1 MPHLI
6 LTCDPDFND
15 LALDEFR
22 HDSVYG
28 APVAELA
35 AGIWLAECD
44 DGFWGLAETWQAKP
58 PIFVRHLCPVDSVLP
73 LAGTADDIAS
83 LSDLAASDFADSLD
97 ADLPYS
103 VQSRIL
109 APDLPYKP
117 FDLNI
122 ALSGALTDATGATLD
137 VRAPTQV
144 LSVVCANLPDEV
156 ISRLD
161 FPILP
166 AGDRRPQ
173 TADDAT
179 RNPQLATHNSQ
190 LAFLGLSPTD
200 LNLSDWAGGV
210 RRFAREE
217 GQISRAEFKLLEALE
232 VFRIDLP
239 PRGVVLDL
247 GAAPG
252 GWARVLRQ
260 REQFVTAVDPAE
272 LDPRLADDSA
282 VSHKRMTAEEYLAD
296 EPDEFDLIVNDMRM
310 DARDS
315 ARLMV
320 AYAGQLYRHGLALMT
335 FKLPGEDRKR
345 IIEHAF
351 NILRQRYEI
360 LGARQLFHN
369 RSEITVFL
377 GVKGRKGGRGEA

>member
-1 MPHLI
+1 MPQLI

-22 HDSVYG
+22 RDSVYG
-28 APVAELA
+28 APVAELSP
-35 AGIWLAECD
+35 GIWLAECD
-44 DGFWGLAETWQAKP
+44 DGFWGVAEKWLEQP
-58 PIFVRHLCPVDSVLP
+58 PIFVRHLYPVDAAIGLT
-73 LAGTADDIAS
+73 GTADDVAG
-83 LSDLAASDFADSLD
+83 LAAQVETEFAPALD
-97 ADLPYS
+97 PDLPYS

-109 APDLPYKP
+109 DSDLPYKP
-117 FDLNI
+117 FDVNI
-122 ALSGALTDATGATLD
+122 ALSGVLTQATGAAVD
-137 VRAPTQV
+137 VRNPEQV
-144 LSVVCANLPDEV
+144 LSVVCARLSAEDASRFAFGPD
-156 ISRLD
+156 
-161 FPILP
+161 
-166 AGDRRPQ
+166 DRRQ
-173 TADDAT
+173 TTDGAERNT
-179 RNPQLATHNSQ
+179 RF
-190 LAFLGLSPTD
+190 AFVGLSPTD

-239 PRGVVLDL
+239 PRGVALDL

-252 GWARVLRQ
+252 GWTRVLRQ

-272 LDPRLADDSA
+272 LDPRLADDKA
-282 VSHKRMTAEEYLAD
+282 IRHKRMTAEEYLAD

-320 AYAGQLYRHGLALMT
+320 AFAGQLYRHGLVLMT
-335 FKLPGEDRKR
+335 FKLPGSDRQK
-345 IIEHAF
+345 IITHATS
-351 NILRQRYEI
+351 ILRQRYEI

-369 RSEITVFL
+369 RSEITLFL
-377 GVKGRKGGRGEA
+377 AKKG

>member
-22 HDSVYG
+22 HDSIYG
-28 APVAELA
+28 ALVAELA
-35 AGIWLAECD
+35 PGVWLAECD
-44 DGFWGLAETWQAKP
+44 DGFWGLAVTWQAKP
-58 PIFVRHLCPVDSVLP
+58 PIFVRHFCPVDSVLP
-73 LAGTADDIAS
+73 LTGTSDDIAS
-83 LSDLAASDFADSLD
+83 LAELAASDFADGLD

-103 VQSRIL
+103 VQSRVL
-109 APDLPYKP
+109 AADLPYKP

-122 ALSGALTDATGATLD
+122 ALSGALTDATGAVVD
-137 VRAPTQV
+137 VRAPEQV
-144 LSVVCANLPDEV
+144 LSVVCARLPDEAL
-156 ISRLD
+156 SRFTFHVSPTTD
-161 FPILP
+161 NGI
-166 AGDRRPQ
+166 
-173 TADDAT
+173 
-179 RNPQLATHNSQ
+179 RNTQY
-190 LAFLGLSPTD
+190 AFLGLSPTN

-239 PRGVVLDL
+239 PRGVALDL

-252 GWARVLRQ
+252 GWTRVLRQ

-272 LDPRLADDSA
+272 LDPRLAEDRG
-282 VSHKRMTAEEYLAD
+282 VRHKRMTAEEYLAD

-320 AYAGQLYRHGLALMT
+320 AYAGQLHRHGLALMT
-335 FKLPGEDRKR
+335 FKLPGDDRKR

-351 NILRQRYEI
+351 NILRQRYVI
-360 LGARQLFHN
+360 AGARQLFHN

-377 GVKGRKGGRGEA
+377 TVKGEGMKG

>member
-1 MPHLI
+1 MPQLI

-22 HDSVYG
+22 RDSIYG

-35 AGIWLAECD
+35 PGVWLAECD
-44 DGFWGLAETWQAKP
+44 DGFWGLAESWQAKP
-58 PIFVRHLCPVDSVLP
+58 PIFVRHLCPVDSIFP
-73 LAGTADDIAS
+73 LTGAGEDVPA
-83 LSDLAASDFADSLD
+83 LAELTQADFAGALD
-97 ADLPYS
+97 ANLPYS
-103 VQSRIL
+103 VQTRVL
-109 APDLPYKP
+109 DGELPYKP

-122 ALSGALTDATGATLD
+122 ALSGALTKATGAVVD
-137 VRAPTQV
+137 VRAPLQV
-144 LSVVCANLPDEV
+144 LSVICA
-156 ISRLD
+156 RLT
-161 FPILP
+161 
-166 AGDRRPQ
+166 GDDAARFVFG
-173 TADDAT
+173 ADDGKRT
-179 RNPQLATHNSQ
+179 TQY
-190 LAFLGLSPTD
+190 AFIGLSTTD

-210 RRFAREE
+210 RRFAREK

-239 PRGVVLDL
+239 PRGVALDL

-252 GWARVLRQ
+252 GWTRVLRQ
-260 REQFVTAVDPAE
+260 KEQFVSAVDPAE
-272 LDPRLADDSA
+272 LDPRLADDKA
-282 VSHKRMTAEEYLAD
+282 VRHKRVTAEEYLAD

-320 AYAGQLYRHGLALMT
+320 AYAGQLYRHGIALMT
-335 FKLPGEDRKR
+335 FKLPATDRQK
-345 IIEHAF
+345 IVEHAF
-351 NILRQRYEI
+351 SILRPRYEI

-377 GVKGRKGGRGEA
+377 GKKG

>member
-1 MPHLI
+1 MPQLI

-15 LALDEFR
+15 LALDELR
-22 HDSVYG
+22 RDSVRG
-28 APVAELA
+28 VPVAELS
-35 AGIWLAECD
+35 AGVWLAECD
-44 DGFWGLAETWQAKP
+44 DGFWGLAESWQTKP
-58 PIFVRHLCPVDSVLP
+58 PIFVRHLCPVDAVLP
-73 LAGTADDIAS
+73 LTGTAADIAS
-83 LSDLAASDFADSLD
+83 LADLTVADFADALD

-103 VQSRIL
+103 VQSRVL

-122 ALSGALTDATGATLD
+122 ALSGALTDATAAIVD
-137 VRAPTQV
+137 VRAPAQV
-144 LSVVCANLPDEV
+144 LSVICAT
-156 ISRLD
+156 
-161 FPILP
+161 FPVDTSP
-166 AGDRRPQ
+166 
-173 TADDAT
+173 TADGGQRTADSG
-179 RNPQLATHNSQ
+179 RPNPQSPIPNPHS
-190 LAFLGLSPTD
+190 AFLGLSPTD

-239 PRGVVLDL
+239 PRGVALDL

-252 GWARVLRQ
+252 GWTRVLRQ

-272 LDPRLADDSA
+272 LDARLAEDKA
-282 VSHKRMTAEEYLAD
+282 VRHKRMSAEEYLAD

-315 ARLMV
+315 ARLLV

-335 FKLPGEDRKR
+335 FKLPADDRKR

-377 GVKGRKGGRGEA
+377 AVKGRKG

>member
-1 MPHLI
+1 MPQII

-15 LALDEFR
+15 LALDEFHR
-22 HDSVYG
+22 DSVRG

-35 AGIWLAECD
+35 AGVWLAECD
-44 DGFWGLAETWQAKP
+44 DGFWGLAETWQTKP
-58 PIFVRHLCPVDSVLP
+58 PIFVRHLCPVDAVLP
-73 LAGTADDIAS
+73 LTGTAADIAS
-83 LSDLAASDFADSLD
+83 LADLTAADFADALD
-97 ADLPYS
+97 ADMPYS
-103 VQSRIL
+103 VQSRVL

-122 ALSGALTDATGATLD
+122 ALSAALTEATGAPVD

-144 LSVVCANLPDEV
+144 LSVVCARLPDEKL
-156 ISRLD
+156 SRFTFHVSPTIDHALS
-161 FPILP
+161 
-166 AGDRRPQ
+166 
-173 TADDAT
+173 T
-179 RNPQLATHNSQ
+179 THY
-190 LAFLGLSPTD
+190 AFLGLSPTD

-239 PRGVVLDL
+239 PRGVALDL

-252 GWARVLRQ
+252 GWTRVLRQ

-272 LDPRLADDSA
+272 LDPRLAEDKA
-282 VSHKRMTAEEYLAD
+282 VRHKRVTAEEYLAD

-315 ARLMV
+315 ARLLV
-320 AYAGQLYRHGLALMT
+320 AYTGQLYRHGLALMT

-377 GVKGRKGGRGEA
+377 AKKG

>member
-6 LTCDPDFND
+6 FTCDSDFND
-15 LALDEFR
+15 LALDEFYR
-22 HDSVYG
+22 DSIYAAG
-28 APVAELA
+28 TAELA
-35 AGIWLAECD
+35 PGVWLGECD
-44 DGFWGLAETWQAKP
+44 DGFWGLAETWQQKP
-58 PIFVRHLCPVDSVLP
+58 PVFVRHLCPVDVAHP
-73 LAGTADDIAS
+73 LAGVGDDIPA
-83 LSDLAASDFADSLD
+83 LAEAVAAEFADGLNP
-97 ADLPYS
+97 DLPYS

-109 APDLPYKP
+109 DSSLPYKP

-122 ALSGALTDATGATLD
+122 ALSAALTDATGAVVD
-137 VRAPTQV
+137 VRAPEQV
-144 LSVVCANLPDEV
+144 LSVVCATLPPDAT
-156 ISRLD
+156 SH
-161 FPILP
+161 FTLP
-166 AGDRRPQ
+166 AS
-173 TADDAT
+173 AD
-179 RNPQLATHNSQ
+179 THHPSPITHYA
-190 LAFLGLSPTD
+190 LLGLSPVD

-239 PRGVVLDL
+239 PRGVALDL

-252 GWARVLRQ
+252 GWTRVLRG

-272 LDPRLADDSA
+272 LDPRIAEDKA
-282 VSHKRMTAEEYLAD
+282 VRHKRMTAEAYLAD

-320 AYAGQLYRHGLALMT
+320 AYAGQLYRHGIALMT
-335 FKLPGEDRKR
+335 FKLPEENRRQVID
-345 IIEHAF
+345 HAF
-351 NILRQRYEI
+351 KILGQRYDI

-377 GVKGRKGGRGEA
+377 GKKG

>member
-1 MPHLI
+1 MPQLI

-22 HDSVYG
+22 RDSVYG
-28 APVAELA
+28 VPVAELA
-35 AGIWLAECD
+35 PGVWLAECD
-44 DGFWGLAETWQAKP
+44 DGFWGLAESWQAKP
-58 PIFVRHLCPVDSVLP
+58 PIFVRHICPVDAVWPLTATQDDVSVLAT
-73 LAGTADDIAS
+73 LAE
-83 LSDLAASDFADSLD
+83 SDFAAVLEAGLS
-97 ADLPYS
+97 YS
-103 VQSRIL
+103 VQTRVL
-109 APDLPYKP
+109 DKTLPYRP

-122 ALSGALTDATGATLD
+122 ALSGTLTEATGAVVD
-137 VRAPTQV
+137 VREPEQV
-144 LSVVCANLPDEV
+144 LSVVCA
-156 ISRLD
+156 RLD
-161 FPILP
+161 EGALLRIAFHPSP
-166 AGDRRPQ
+166 TTNSGQQ
-173 TADDAT
+173 TG
-179 RNPQLATHNSQ
+179 Q
-190 LAFLGLSPTD
+190 LAFLGLSPTY

-239 PRGVVLDL
+239 PRGVALDL

-252 GWARVLRQ
+252 GWTRVLRQ
-260 REQFVTAVDPAE
+260 KEQFVTAVDPAE
-272 LDPRLADDSA
+272 LDPRLADDNA
-282 VSHKRMTAEEYLAD
+282 VRHKGMTAEEYLAD

-320 AYAGQLYRHGLALMT
+320 SYAGQLYRHGLALMT
-335 FKLPGEDRKR
+335 FKLPGTDRKR

-351 NILRQRYEI
+351 GILGQRYEV

-369 RSEITVFL
+369 RSEITVAL
-377 GVKGRKGGRGEA
+377 TGKR

>member
-1 MPHLI
+1 MPQLI

-15 LALDEFR
+15 LALDELR
-22 HDSVYG
+22 RDSVRG
-28 APVAELA
+28 VPVAELS
-35 AGIWLAECD
+35 AGVWLAECD
-44 DGFWGLAETWQAKP
+44 DGFWGLAESWQTKP
-58 PIFVRHLCPVDSVLP
+58 PIFVRHLCPVDAVLP
-73 LAGTADDIAS
+73 LTGTAADIAS
-83 LSDLAASDFADSLD
+83 LADLTVADFADALD

-103 VQSRIL
+103 VQSRVL

-122 ALSGALTDATGATLD
+122 ALSGALTDATAAIVD
-137 VRAPTQV
+137 VRAPAQV
-144 LSVVCANLPDEV
+144 LSVICAT
-156 ISRLD
+156 
-161 FPILP
+161 FPVDTSP
-166 AGDRRPQ
+166 
-173 TADDAT
+173 TADGGQRTADNG
-179 RNPQLATHNSQ
+179 RPNPQSPIPHPPS
-190 LAFLGLSPTD
+190 AFLGLSPTD

-239 PRGVVLDL
+239 PRGVALDL

-252 GWARVLRQ
+252 GWTRVLRQ

-272 LDPRLADDSA
+272 LDARLAEDKA
-282 VSHKRMTAEEYLAD
+282 VRHKRMSAEEYLAD

-315 ARLMV
+315 ARLLV

-335 FKLPGEDRKR
+335 FKLPADDRKR

-377 GVKGRKGGRGEA
+377 AVKGRKG

>member
-1 MPHLI
+1 MPQLI

-22 HDSVYG
+22 RDSVYG

-35 AGIWLAECD
+35 PGVWLAECD

-73 LAGTADDIAS
+73 LTATSDDIDA
-83 LSDLAASDFADSLD
+83 LAHLTVADFAAGLD

-103 VQSRIL
+103 VQTRVLDS
-109 APDLPYKP
+109 DLPYKP

-122 ALSGALTDATGATLD
+122 ALSGALTEATGAVLD
-137 VRAPTQV
+137 VRAPEQV
-144 LSVVCANLPDEV
+144 LSVVAA
-156 ISRLD
+156 RLD
-161 FPILP
+161 DEALSRITFHTSPT
-166 AGDRRPQ
+166 ADGRRQ
-173 TADDAT
+173 TAQLPT
-179 RNPQLATHNSQ
+179 RNSQ
-190 LAFLGLSPTD
+190 LAFLGLSPTY

-239 PRGVVLDL
+239 PRGVALDL

-252 GWARVLRQ
+252 GWTRVLRQ
-260 REQFVTAVDPAE
+260 KEQFVTAVDPAE

-282 VSHKRMTAEEYLAD
+282 VRHKRMTAEEYLAD

-320 AYAGQLYRHGLALMT
+320 AYSKQLYRHGLALMT
-335 FKLPGEDRKR
+335 FKLPGTDRQK
-345 IIEHAF
+345 IIDTAF
-351 NILRQRYEI
+351 GILGQRYEI

-369 RSEITVFL
+369 RSEITVAL
-377 GVKGRKGGRGEA
+377 AGKG